1 MDRNGK
7 KPKAAPGPRDGE
19 RSDVKAKSRS
29 GLAAS
34 APTPRAE
41 GPDRPGRAGAKRKPN
56 KSAP

>member
-7 KPKAAPGPRDGE
+7 KPKAARPRDSE

-29 GLAAS
+29 GLGAS
-34 APTPRAE
+34 APTSRAE
-41 GPDRPGRAGAKRKPN
+41 GADRPGRPGTKPKPS